1 MGSEEYRFPL
11 FILNTN
17 NVNQMRKYLS
27 VGGGNPHFNICG
39 APLISHAHSVEMGK
53 LLVEYGADIHHRG
66 YENRTP
72 LHDQSVFS
80 RPIMVGYLLSLDPNL
95 IKDVDSYGETALHKC
110 AVRANEDRLKCAE
123 ILLAANPPVDINA
136 KNKKGFTA
144 LDLAIQFRYDATEEM
159 IQLLLDHGASRK
171 IHPNSRKIINAAE
184 KIKANMRNTT
194 KYAQAYRGLAEE
206 LPENTVGV
214 VQGFLEGATPGPH
227 RYPSRYN
234 TPYSLIRRNTEVN
247 TRTPGGSRK
256 TLRRREQRARAKA
269 REIQS
274 KAQTP
279 KTRRSKNRK

>member
-1 MGSEEYRFPL
+1 
-11 FILNTN
+11 
-17 NVNQMRKYLS
+17 
-27 VGGGNPHFNICG
+27 
-39 APLISHAHSVEMGK
+39 MGK
-53 LLVEYGADIHHRG
+53 VLVEYGADIHHRG

-80 RPIMVGYLLSLDPNL
+80 RPIMVRYLLSLDPNL

-110 AVRANEDRLKCAE
+110 AIRANDVRLKCAE

-136 KNKKGFTA
+136 KNIKGFTA

-159 IQLLLDHGASRK
+159 IQLLLDHGASRN

-227 RYPSRYN
+227 TFPSRHN

-247 TRTPGGSRK
+247 TRTPGTASKK

-269 REIQS
+269 RGLS
-274 KAQTP
+274 MKSNT
-279 KTRRSKNRK
+279 KTRKSRRI